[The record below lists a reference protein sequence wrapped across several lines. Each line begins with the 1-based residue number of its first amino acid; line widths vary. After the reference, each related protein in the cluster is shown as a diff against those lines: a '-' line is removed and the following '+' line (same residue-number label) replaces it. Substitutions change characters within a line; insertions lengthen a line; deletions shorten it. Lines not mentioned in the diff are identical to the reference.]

1 MPPGYGLLRRV
12 VLLVAWLVWGFTI
25 YGEEKV
31 PKEGPLIVAA
41 NHRRFFDPLFVCMAV
56 PRRIQW
62 MAKKEIFLPP
72 LRPVFRI
79 LGAFPVDRSG
89 GGHSA
94 LRVALKHLAAGKAL
108 GIFPEGTR
116 RRHEDLESAKSG
128 VALLAARSG
137 ARVVPVYVGP
147 VPSPLAR
154 LRGERFRAYIGDA
167 ITLPKDLR
175 GRRELQLAA
184 REVLKEIYE
193 LPRREGGDDG

>member
-1 MPPGYGLLRRV
+1 MPPGYGLLRRL
-12 VLLVAWLVWGFTI
+12 VLLVAWVVWGFVI
-25 YGEEKV
+25 HGEEKV
-31 PKEGPLIVAA
+31 PREGPLIVAA

-62 MAKKEIFLPP
+62 MAKKEIFIPP
-72 LRPVFRI
+72 LRPVFRL

-116 RRHEDLESAKSG
+116 RRREDAGAAKSG
-128 VALLAARSG
+128 VALLASRSG
-137 ARVVPVYVGP
+137 ARIVPVYIGP
-147 VPSPLAR
+147 VPSLLGR

-167 ITLPKDLR
+167 ITIPEGLK
-175 GRRELQLAA
+175 GREEFQGAA
-184 REVLKEIYE
+184 REVLQKIYE
-193 LPRREGGDDG
+193 LPREEVER